1 MNPHWLQGF
10 PRRPRRWR
18 DRPDQAPGAEDKT
31 GPNAGHT
38 PQCPMRGRLW
48 ILPPDAPVIQSGGPT
63 RGERRT
69 RARTPSRS
77 TKGHGPGG
85 EVRIAAGCR
94 LRFSAAARTQAPDR
108 PRPAG
113 AIRSHS
119 SAEMRM
125 LHNRL
130 VVRLSAYRHRLRQSQ
145 ALGSFVVH
153 VRAAPYAECSRSS
166 IPSGGALPWVP
177 LFGSP
182 FGVTDGRPSSNA

>member
-18 DRPDQAPGAEDKT
+18 DRPDRTPGAEDKT

-38 PQCPMRGRLW
+38 PQCRMRGRPW

-94 LRFSAAARTQAPDR
+94 LRFSAPARTQAPER

-113 AIRSHS
+113 GYKVSLFCRIEGHARTHTHALLDIFHRSL
-119 SAEMRM
+119 MGRDDR
-125 LHNRL
+125 RL
-130 VVRLSAYRHRLRQSQ
+130 DCVTPLSGQ
-145 ALGSFVVH
+145 ALPAM
-153 VRAAPYAECSRSS
+153 R
-166 IPSGGALPWVP
+166 
-177 LFGSP
+177 
-182 FGVTDGRPSSNA
+182 GRESELR